1 MAAIFMKLLS
11 ESRAVDL
18 ITGKPMNKHFTSV
31 ISNAFGKF
39 ASKEFPPSVQKFI
52 NRGYV
57 KLMGLDMS
65 EFKDPADYPTLNKLF
80 TRAFKIPRTL
90 PEDQDALISGVDA
103 LITDAGTIK
112 EGKAYQIKGMSYS
125 IEKLFGDYHKEAA
138 SKLEGGEFINF
149 YLSPKDYHRYHMS
162 MRLKV
167 RSLTHIPG
175 KHYPVNFP
183 LLRHK
188 VDLFIENERVVIECE
203 DKKGRTQV
211 LVLVAALN
219 VGQMVVTFEEKVRT
233 NSEIREP
240 VHYEYE
246 DLWVERGAFYGWF
259 EMGSTIVTFSEKG
272 SIFPEVAINQKVRFT
287 DVLGKVL

>member
-1 MAAIFMKLLS
+1 MK
-11 ESRAVDL
+11 
-18 ITGKPMNKHFTSV
+18 KHFTSV
-31 ISNAFGKF
+31 ISNVFGKF
-39 ASKEFPPSVQKFI
+39 ASKAFSPSVQSFI

-80 TRAFKIPRTL
+80 TRAFENPRAL

-125 IEKLFGDYHKEAA
+125 IERLFGEYHKEAV
-138 SKLEGGEFINF
+138 SKVEGGEFINF
-149 YLSPKDYHRYHMS
+149 YLSPKDYHRYHIP

-167 RSLTHIPG
+167 KSLTHIPG

-183 LLRHK
+183 FLRHK

-203 DKKGRTQV
+203 DEKGRTQV

-259 EMGSTIVTFSEKG
+259 EMGSTVVTFSEKG
-272 SIFPEVAINQKVRFT
+272 SISPEVAINQKVSFT